1 MQKILIHI
9 CNHTEYQSFIKT
21 FYENESDDIQL
32 MSANVH
38 GNLLEI
44 YYQTKPEFVI
54 LPVNEYTQ
62 EFHDFISE
70 YHKNTKI
77 VLFLNGNVDN
87 KDIFK
92 FWNDHNISV
101 IGKSIYF
108 TEHNDTALWIRYDS
122 LYDNT
127 IYNRMNNS
135 TRNDKVAVILSSDD
149 AKNNSLLG
157 SLLYPMSSEKLV
169 LFNSGTYKHPQ
180 NVGILNPAD
189 TRVILNTYKS
199 LVDIDDN
206 FRLEAQVCGITNIST
221 DGNLLSNIQE
231 NITKTIIE
239 NADQLSYNNFFKEIF
254 SPKIIRKI

>member
-9 CNHTEYQSFIKT
+9 CNHTEYQSFVKT
-21 FYENESDDIQL
+21 FYENERDDIQL
-32 MSANVH
+32 MSASVH

-44 YYQTKPEFVI
+44 YYQTKPEFVV
-54 LPVNEYTQ
+54 LPANEYTQ

-70 YHKNTKI
+70 YYKNTKI
-77 VLFLNGNVDN
+77 ILFLNGHVDN

-92 FWNDHNISV
+92 FWNDHNISIV
-101 IGKSIYF
+101 GKSIYF
-108 TEHNDTALWIRYDS
+108 IESNNTELWIKYDL

-127 IYNRMNNS
+127 IYSRMNNT
-135 TRNDKVAVILSSDD
+135 TRNNKVAVILSSDNT
-149 AKNNSLLG
+149 KNNSLLS
-157 SLLYPMSSEKLV
+157 SLLYPMSSERLV
-169 LFNSGTYKHPQ
+169 LFNSATYKHPQ

-189 TRVILNTYKS
+189 TCVILNTYKS

-206 FRLEAQVCGITNIST
+206 FRLQAQVCGITNIST
-221 DGNLLSNIQE
+221 DGNLLNNIRE
-231 NITKTIIE
+231 NTTKEIIE